1 MTWEEKQAQLIQGDV
16 RKYIDSNNNINQTA
30 LQSIAP
36 AESGAMFGKI
46 NTMVPSKYVQ
56 RAWPNLLCLSCY
68 DSQRQ
73 PRYCH

>member
-46 NTMVPSKYVQ
+46 NTAVPSIVRSKNK
-56 RAWPNLLCLSCY
+56 A
-68 DSQRQ
+68 
-73 PRYCH
+73 